1 MAGVTLTAP
10 AKINLRLLVGPRRD
24 DGYHPLRSLMV
35 ALDAPRDRVRV
46 ETAPARAVTCDG
58 IDGAA
63 NLAWTAL
70 DALEREVGRPLPLR
84 VEIDKAIPAQA
95 GLGGGSSDAA
105 AVLVAADELLGLGL
119 GPSRLER
126 VAARVGSDVPFF
138 VRGGAQ
144 WAQGRGEDL
153 TPARAP
159 RFAALLTMPDAG
171 LSTAAVYDR
180 FDRDPPPPPA
190 GGDDAPPAMPD
201 LAGWLRNDLWPAARA
216 LAPGLA
222 EREAALR
229 AAGAPAV
236 LLCGSGAC
244 LAGIF
249 ADREAAEA
257 AAERLDAPGFR
268 AVATPAAAR
277 A

>member
-1 MAGVTLTAP
+1 VAGLTVDAP

-35 ALDAPRDRVRV
+35 ALDAPSDRVRL
-46 ETAPARAVTCDG
+46 ETARQRAVVCPG
-58 IDGAA
+58 LEGPA
-63 NLAWTAL
+63 NLAWAAL
-70 DALEREVGRPLPLR
+70 DALEAEVGRPLPLR

-105 AVLVAADELLGLGL
+105 AVLVGADALLGLGL
-119 GPSRLER
+119 GPARLER

-144 WAQGRGEDL
+144 WARGRGEDL

-171 LSTAAVYDR
+171 LSTAAVYAR
-180 FDRDPPPPPA
+180 FDRDPPPPAAPE
-190 GGDDAPPAMPD
+190 DDPPPAMPA
-201 LAGWLRNDLWPAARA
+201 LAGWVRNDLWPAARA

-244 LAGIF
+244 MAGIF
-249 ADREAAEA
+249 PDRAAAEA
-257 AAERLDAPGFR
+257 AARRLDAPGFR

-277 A
+277 

>member
-1 MAGVTLTAP
+1 MAGLTLMAP
-10 AKINLRLLVGPRRD
+10 AKINLRLLVGPRGD

-35 ALDAPRDRVRV
+35 ALDTPCDRVRV
-46 ETAPARAVTCDG
+46 ETAPERAVVCPG
-58 IDGAA
+58 IEGPA
-63 NLAWTAL
+63 NLAWAAL

-84 VEIDKAIPAQA
+84 VEIAKAIPAQA

-105 AVLVAADELLGLGL
+105 AVLVGADRLLRLGLGVA
-119 GPSRLER
+119 RLER

-138 VRGGAQ
+138 VRGGTQ
-144 WAQGRGEDL
+144 WAEGRGEAL

-159 RFAALLTMPDAG
+159 RFAALLSMPAAG
-171 LSTAAVYDR
+171 LPTGAVYAR
-180 FDRDPPPPPA
+180 FDQGPAPPPA
-190 GGDDAPPAMPD
+190 GDAELPPAMPA

-216 LAPGLA
+216 LAPELA

-244 LAGIF
+244 MAGIF
-249 ADREAAEA
+249 PDRTAAEA

-268 AVATPAAAR
+268 VVASPAAR
-277 A
+277 R

>member
-1 MAGVTLTAP
+1 MAGLTLEAP
-10 AKINLRLLVGPRRD
+10 AKINLRLLVGPRRP

-46 ETAPARAVTCDG
+46 ETARERAVVCPG
-58 IDGAA
+58 VEGAA

-70 DALEREVGRPLPLR
+70 DELEREAGRPLPLR
-84 VEIDKAIPAQA
+84 VEIDKAIPARA

-105 AVLVAADELLGLGL
+105 AVLVGADALLGLGL
-119 GPSRLER
+119 GPARLER

-144 WAQGRGEDL
+144 WAEGRGEAL
-153 TPARAP
+153 SPARAP

-171 LSTAAVYDR
+171 LSTGVVYAR
-180 FDRDPPPPPA
+180 FDEDPPPPPA
-190 GGDDAPPAMPD
+190 GGDEPPAAMPA

-222 EREAALR
+222 DREAALR

-244 LAGIF
+244 MAGIF
-249 ADREAAEA
+249 EDRAAAEA

-268 AVATPAAAR
+268 AVASPAAPR
-277 A
+277 